1 MRRGFLYFP
10 TDADQLFGVQFLNKI
25 LWPHDPNDMQKA
37 YHSVLIGGQ
46 RPVVGIVTVGGDQD
60 VFRCNRIPHRHHNG
74 RVLVLLSF
82 ERQLD

>member
-37 YHSVLIGGQ
+37 YHSVLIGG
-46 RPVVGIVTVGGDQD
+46 
-60 VFRCNRIPHRHHNG
+60 
-74 RVLVLLSF
+74 
-82 ERQLD
+82 